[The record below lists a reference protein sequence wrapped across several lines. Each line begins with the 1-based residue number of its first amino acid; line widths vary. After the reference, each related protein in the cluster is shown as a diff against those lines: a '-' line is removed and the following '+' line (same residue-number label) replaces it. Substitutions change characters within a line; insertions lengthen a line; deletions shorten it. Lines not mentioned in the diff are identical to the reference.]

1 MLHHFE
7 RLKKQHHSHVKVSI
21 QNDGQNMLKQQAGGG
36 TLNLPLPK
44 GELARA
50 LQIWHELF

>member
-21 QNDGQNMLKQQAGGG
+21 QNDGQNMLKKQAGGG